1 MAEPNANNYALFAQT
16 QRSDGG
22 LVTAANPIATP
33 AVANLA
39 LVWTSGALGSLLSSV
54 RCRPRATISD
64 AQIQLY
70 GSTDNGVTLRL
81 IDTAKLSA
89 WTSAT
94 TTDASKGD
102 FGYTPDLPLRT
113 RPNEKIYAGSAVA
126 LSGGID
132 FRTEG
137 GDL

>member
-1 MAEPNANNYALFAQT
+1 MAEPNANNYAVFAVS

-39 LVWTSGALGSLLSSV
+39 KIWTSGTQGSLLSSV
-54 RCRPRATISD
+54 RARPRATIGD
-64 AQIQLY
+64 AQLQLY

-81 IDTAKLSA
+81 IDTTKLPG
-89 WTSAT
+89 WTAANT
-94 TTDASKGD
+94 TEASKGD

-113 RPNEKIYAGSAVA
+113 RANEIIYAGSAVG

-132 FRTEG
+132 FRAEG